1 MYVFHIFLAVHSS
14 LHGFIWNQ
22 HNNQSSVGLLA
33 QLVER
38 CTGITRGHGF
48 KSRTGLNFF
57 RPYFHYCSCSAHHCE
72 DHFHLRKESLFWPNQ
87 HSKNNIYLRVAVSF
101 NTHLKVF
108 RLKVRQT
115 GEQDLTTNFKRKL
128 FMSEVQPIKV
138 KKKGNNFFVWNVIY
152 AIYLDAFISNITTL

>member
-1 MYVFHIFLAVHSS
+1 MEGQTNKQRKVFSGLIFTTAQVVPISARIT
-14 LHGFIWNQ
+14 FI
-22 HNNQSSVGLLA
+22 HVFIRS
-33 QLVER
+33 
-38 CTGITRGHGF
+38 ITRGHGF

-72 DHFHLRKESLFWPNQ
+72 DHFHLRKENLFWPNQ

-101 NTHLKVF
+101 NIHLKVL

-152 AIYLDAFISNITTL
+152 AIYLDAFISNTTTL